1 MRPRSDF
8 KAAVIGGGNL
18 KEKISSR
25 YREWVDNSDSV
36 LDWFEQDCPDRDK
49 YELIFDLSE
58 TDGITLEDIDTK
70 FISPILPSTGDDV
83 YKVKCADDDKLA
95 FLEAM
100 LDFLAGEL
108 VADWADWSDMEAVIS
123 QGASF
128 ATLCAPIEEI
138 KEIAPKWLMNLETN
152 GEMELSISGDITLLD
167 LQDVVDRIPKAINGG
182 NCIPFVSTY
191 YKTVQNGQ
199 MRISAW
205 YRKNI

>member
-36 LDWFEQDCPDRDK
+36 LDWFEQDFSDRDK
-49 YELIFDLSE
+49 YELIFDLRKI
-58 TDGITLEDIDTK
+58 DKVTLENTDTK
-70 FISPILPSTGDDV
+70 FISSFLPSTGDDV
-83 YKVKCADDDKLA
+83 YKVKCANDDKLA

-100 LDFLAGEL
+100 LDFWAGEL
-108 VADWADWSDMEAVIS
+108 VADWAEWSDLDAVIS
-123 QGASF
+123 QGAFF

-152 GEMELSISGDITLLD
+152 GGMVLSISGDITLLD
-167 LQDVVDRIPKAINGG
+167 LQDVVDRIPEAVASSNF
-182 NCIPFVSTY
+182 IPCVSTY
-191 YKTVQNGQ
+191 YKTAPPEL

>member
-1 MRPRSDF
+1 M
-8 KAAVIGGGNL
+8 I
-18 KEKISSR
+18 
-25 YREWVDNSDSV
+25 
-36 LDWFEQDCPDRDK
+36 
-49 YELIFDLSE
+49 
-58 TDGITLEDIDTK
+58 
-70 FISPILPSTGDDV
+70 
-83 YKVKCADDDKLA
+83 A
-95 FLEAM
+95 FLAAM
-100 LDFLAGEL
+100 LDFRAGEL

-152 GEMELSISGDITLLD
+152 GGMVLSFSGDITLLD
-167 LQDVVDRIPKAINGG
+167 LQDVVDRIPEAINGG

-191 YKTVQNGQ
+191 YKTAQNGQ